1 MSKKFADEPTQRF
14 PVADIVKFARET
26 EAARES
32 LVAHDPATDVEVEV
46 DVEDDDPWLDRV
58 PIVLASA
65 EDLTWFGLELG
76 PKAVLG
82 LIGRLSS
89 ASRPRLSCAS
99 SKPTRSSPS
108 SERGAALIWCRRR
121 APPSRRRAAAPPHWL
136 GRALP

>member
-82 LIGRLSS
+82 LIDGEATIRVILQRTPLQREQ
-89 ASRPRLSCAS
+89 AKTFLRELEAH
-99 SKPTRSSPS
+99 KVIAI
-108 SERGAALIWCRRR
+108 E
-121 APPSRRRAAAPPHWL
+121 
-136 GRALP
+136 